1 MTREF
6 HVPTESPIGRALTQ
20 RESGDLEGAIETL
33 MAAIGDTLA
42 DAQVAVTLAKMLDE
56 SGRGEMAVRWFRHAM
71 KIAPD
76 DAIVRM
82 SYGTFLASQGHFDEA
97 HELLEGA
104 RRDAHALLAV
114 MATGLVDP
122 DPALEGFLGVTETNL
137 ARAAFERGD
146 SARARALVAPWLAR
160 EEHWGN
166 AHGVLSDVLERDDLD
181 PRALAED
188 GLATGEV
195 SPYMACYLLEQAV
208 EREPCDF
215 ATLDRVIG
223 RADEIFAFDWRHAAP
238 EIEAVLVQ
246 ARQAFGR
253 AVMRGALVAAAHPHL
268 TTLAATS

>member
-146 SARARALVAPWLAR
+146 SARARSRRALVGA
-160 EEHWGN
+160 
-166 AHGVLSDVLERDDLD
+166 
-181 PRALAED
+181 
-188 GLATGEV
+188 
-195 SPYMACYLLEQAV
+195 
-208 EREPCDF
+208 
-215 ATLDRVIG
+215 
-223 RADEIFAFDWRHAAP
+223 
-238 EIEAVLVQ
+238 
-246 ARQAFGR
+246 
-253 AVMRGALVAAAHPHL
+253 RGALGERARRALRRARARRPRPEG
-268 TTLAATS
+268 AGRGRPRDG